1 MYLYIILAL
10 VTVIEIVLTARMD
23 IKERKIYTFP
33 IFMISLSW
41 LSYLFSTREYT
52 WQFLLCYGIF
62 NLSAWLLFNQ
72 IKMWGE
78 GDSDLFLALSNILLA
93 TVGNVGGCTILFL
106 ECMSLIYVMAM
117 AICIGFI
124 ESRVKK
130 EKLNL
135 HSKVAVAPGF
145 AVVIIVILVV
155 GVIGRII

>member
-1 MYLYIILAL
+1 MYLYIILAI

-78 GDSDLFLALSNILLA
+78 GDSDLFLALSNNHADRLKI
-93 TVGNVGGCTILFL
+93 
-106 ECMSLIYVMAM
+106 
-117 AICIGFI
+117 
-124 ESRVKK
+124 
-130 EKLNL
+130 
-135 HSKVAVAPGF
+135 P
-145 AVVIIVILVV
+145 
-155 GVIGRII
+155 